1 MRSDPWRTQSHR
13 GKISIHAHDHAPY
26 PDRISKTRIEIR
38 RRGGREVQAGRHGLT
53 PQACVRSARFRRVVA
68 SHRGI
73 SSSGFPD
80 CHSERSRGISHC
92 CLAVMSRDYD
102 FWIYIVTNRNHSVL
116 YIGVTNSLSR
126 RIWEHGEEIGASFP
140 ATYRCKKL
148 IYYEHYT
155 DADEAF
161 AREAQLKKW

>member
-1 MRSDPWRTQSHR
+1 
-13 GKISIHAHDHAPY
+13 
-26 PDRISKTRIEIR
+26 
-38 RRGGREVQAGRHGLT
+38 
-53 PQACVRSARFRRVVA
+53 
-68 SHRGI
+68 
-73 SSSGFPD
+73 
-80 CHSERSRGISHC
+80 
-92 CLAVMSRDYD
+92 MSRDYD

-161 AREAQLKKW
+161 AREAQLKKWSRAKKIALIERLNPSWLDLRDHVLANSEQ